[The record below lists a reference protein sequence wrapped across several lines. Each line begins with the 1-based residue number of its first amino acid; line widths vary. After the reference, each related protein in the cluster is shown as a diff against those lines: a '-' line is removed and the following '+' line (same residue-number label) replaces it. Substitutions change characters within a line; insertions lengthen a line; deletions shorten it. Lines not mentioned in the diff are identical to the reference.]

1 MCSPFMS
8 YLKKPLFWAFLI
20 IFIAFPNIRA
30 QKPNFL
36 IVIADDLN
44 KDSLPCYGNKDAITP
59 NIDRLAKEGMV
70 FENAFTT
77 TAMCAPT
84 RTQLYTGL
92 FPFKSGAYP
101 NHSRVKEGVTSIV
114 HDLKELGYRVGLNG
128 KSHVKPMKSFPFE
141 RLGKGNFSAKKIK
154 EFVHRS
160 KDQPFCLVLASH
172 SPHVPWKSGDASQF
186 SAESLT
192 IPEYWIDTPEVRSA
206 LTRYYGEVNDLDRE
220 LGECLKIVNQAGFE
234 KNTVVIFTTEQ
245 GSQMP
250 GCKWTCYESGL
261 NLGLLI
267 KWPNVT
273 KPGRRSD
280 AWVHHIDLR
289 PTLVDI
295 AGGVNRVGLDG
306 KSFLPVLK
314 GETDKHRT
322 VTYGVHTQM
331 GAIGSPKNGY
341 PVRSIR
347 KGNYK
352 LILNLNEKVEYS
364 NALTTNDNESYWKS
378 WLEASSSGDP
388 RSSFL
393 VQRYLNRPAIEFYN
407 LALDPHEL
415 NNLASNALYSEIISD
430 LKHSL
435 NKWMISQG
443 DLGMESELRAKSRK

>member
-1 MCSPFMS
+1 
-8 YLKKPLFWAFLI
+8 
-20 IFIAFPNIRA
+20 
-30 QKPNFL
+30 
-36 IVIADDLN
+36 
-44 KDSLPCYGNKDAITP
+44 
-59 NIDRLAKEGMV
+59 
-70 FENAFTT
+70 
-77 TAMCAPT
+77 
-84 RTQLYTGL
+84 
-92 FPFKSGAYP
+92 
-101 NHSRVKEGVTSIV
+101 
-114 HDLKELGYRVGLNG
+114 
-128 KSHVKPMKSFPFE
+128 
-141 RLGKGNFSAKKIK
+141 
-154 EFVHRS
+154 
-160 KDQPFCLVLASH
+160 
-172 SPHVPWKSGDASQF
+172 
-186 SAESLT
+186 
-192 IPEYWIDTPEVRSA
+192 
-206 LTRYYGEVNDLDRE
+206 
-220 LGECLKIVNQAGFE
+220 
-234 KNTVVIFTTEQ
+234 
-245 GSQMP
+245 MP

-295 AGGVNRVGLDG
+295 VGGVNRVGLDG

-322 VTYGVHTQM
+322 VTYGAHTQM